1 MGTHPIFES
10 DFDCLTGCQMDLDF
24 STDESSS
31 SLSIADDDNP
41 IAGRVDDLDSDLFGG
56 LNKAPVSTSAEKK
69 KGVTFDINTKQ
80 QPANK
85 SLDDFLDEFDDKDPL
100 AGLLSDSERQA
111 SDTDTFDFAPKK
123 TQPFPKPSSS
133 TSAPD
138 KTKQT
143 PPVTSSADLGGATGL
158 SFSDEDD
165 SLLDFKPQQQKQQ
178 KPKQQEVQKTT
189 HPQKIDSAAG
199 LGLGF
204 TDDEESEFTFSEAI
218 KTNPNRTISPVFEEK
233 KRDDQDWL
241 QGFLGTNDAQQM
253 TPPQPAPEPKVK
265 LTEKQQTPQPQQ
277 QPPVQAPVVKHIE
290 APIIQPPVT
299 PAPVAQVQA
308 PSAAL
313 SIDSNRLHLI
323 ERQRDDAERRLST
336 AQCDLAQAEAR
347 LRTVDSDNV
356 EHVARLK
363 RIHVES
369 VQIIR
374 AEFDVQLCRIKTI
387 HRDEMDA
394 LKQAFGA
401 TSDVKDILV
410 KVDNASASLVTI
422 VQQLAS
428 RPSTHGELT
437 IELNKHQNAIKL
449 ERKQFEAERERM
461 VSLVNQMDVA
471 NREQRQLSEN
481 ENFRLQA
488 EIQRIETE
496 RRLLEDER
504 RKLMAEVARKTEE
517 NLKFK
522 NALLEGQSRQVVE
535 MGKQR
540 QEIAAGWSEL
550 ERAKSSLFE
559 LVKPEA
565 FMKHEENIRQAA
577 AAQAESRVMKR
588 ELDFKLEQLNERRAE
603 LKQEVEMVK
612 GERADVT
619 RHKDQLKRDEER
631 LRAKY
636 ADFLSDTAEGRTALE
651 AAKRIE
657 SRLDEKRQT
666 VEHAFETLKNER
678 LLLRQE
684 RQAVHT
690 LQVTHQPNMNNSGHV
705 QQSFNELFP
714 PILGPMS
721 DFSDDHV
728 MQSIPPLP
736 LSLTF

>member
-143 PPVTSSADLGGATGL
+143 PPVTRSADLGGATGL

-253 TPPQPAPEPKVK
+253 TPPQPVPEPKVK
-265 LTEKQQTPQPQQ
+265 PTEKQQTQQQPQQ
-277 QPPVQAPVVKHIE
+277 QPLVQAPVVKHIE
-290 APIIQPPVT
+290 APIIQPPVAPAPVA

-313 SIDSNRLHLI
+313 SVDSNRLHLI

-356 EHVARLK
+356 EHVARL
-363 RIHVES
+363 
-369 VQIIR
+369 
-374 AEFDVQLCRIKTI
+374 
-387 HRDEMDA
+387 
-394 LKQAFGA
+394 
-401 TSDVKDILV
+401 
-410 KVDNASASLVTI
+410 
-422 VQQLAS
+422 
-428 RPSTHGELT
+428 
-437 IELNKHQNAIKL
+437 
-449 ERKQFEAERERM
+449 
-461 VSLVNQMDVA
+461 
-471 NREQRQLSEN
+471 
-481 ENFRLQA
+481 
-488 EIQRIETE
+488 
-496 RRLLEDER
+496 
-504 RKLMAEVARKTEE
+504 
-517 NLKFK
+517 
-522 NALLEGQSRQVVE
+522 
-535 MGKQR
+535 
-540 QEIAAGWSEL
+540 
-550 ERAKSSLFE
+550 
-559 LVKPEA
+559 
-565 FMKHEENIRQAA
+565 
-577 AAQAESRVMKR
+577 
-588 ELDFKLEQLNERRAE
+588 
-603 LKQEVEMVK
+603 
-612 GERADVT
+612 
-619 RHKDQLKRDEER
+619 
-631 LRAKY
+631 
-636 ADFLSDTAEGRTALE
+636 
-651 AAKRIE
+651 
-657 SRLDEKRQT
+657 
-666 VEHAFETLKNER
+666 
-678 LLLRQE
+678 
-684 RQAVHT
+684 
-690 LQVTHQPNMNNSGHV
+690 
-705 QQSFNELFP
+705 
-714 PILGPMS
+714 
-721 DFSDDHV
+721 
-728 MQSIPPLP
+728 
-736 LSLTF
+736 

>member
-10 DFDCLTGCQMDLDF
+10 DFDCLTGFKMDLDF

-56 LNKAPVSTSAEKK
+56 LNKAPVSTLPEKK

-111 SDTDTFDFAPKK
+111 SDTDTFDFAPEK

-133 TSAPD
+133 ISAPD

-189 HPQKIDSAAG
+189 HPQRIDSAAG
-199 LGLGF
+199 LGFGF

-265 LTEKQQTPQPQQ
+265 PTEKQQTPQPQQ
-277 QPPVQAPVVKHIE
+277 QPPMQAPVVKHIE
-290 APIIQPPVT
+290 APIIQ
-299 PAPVAQVQA
+299 APVAQVQA

-369 VQIIR
+369 VEIIR
-374 AEFDVQLCRIKTI
+374 AEFDAQLCRIKTI

-619 RHKDQLKRDEER
+619 RHKDQLKREEER

-666 VEHAFETLKNER
+666 V
-678 LLLRQE
+678 
-684 RQAVHT
+684 
-690 LQVTHQPNMNNSGHV
+690 
-705 QQSFNELFP
+705 
-714 PILGPMS
+714 
-721 DFSDDHV
+721 
-728 MQSIPPLP
+728 
-736 LSLTF
+736 

>member
-80 QPANK
+80 QPANR

-133 TSAPD
+133 ISAPD

-265 LTEKQQTPQPQQ
+265 PTEKQQTPQPQQ

-290 APIIQPPVT
+290 APIIQPRVA

-369 VQIIR
+369 V
-374 AEFDVQLCRIKTI
+374 
-387 HRDEMDA
+387 
-394 LKQAFGA
+394 
-401 TSDVKDILV
+401 
-410 KVDNASASLVTI
+410 
-422 VQQLAS
+422 
-428 RPSTHGELT
+428 
-437 IELNKHQNAIKL
+437 
-449 ERKQFEAERERM
+449 
-461 VSLVNQMDVA
+461 
-471 NREQRQLSEN
+471 
-481 ENFRLQA
+481 
-488 EIQRIETE
+488 
-496 RRLLEDER
+496 
-504 RKLMAEVARKTEE
+504 
-517 NLKFK
+517 
-522 NALLEGQSRQVVE
+522 
-535 MGKQR
+535 
-540 QEIAAGWSEL
+540 
-550 ERAKSSLFE
+550 
-559 LVKPEA
+559 
-565 FMKHEENIRQAA
+565 
-577 AAQAESRVMKR
+577 
-588 ELDFKLEQLNERRAE
+588 
-603 LKQEVEMVK
+603 
-612 GERADVT
+612 
-619 RHKDQLKRDEER
+619 
-631 LRAKY
+631 
-636 ADFLSDTAEGRTALE
+636 
-651 AAKRIE
+651 
-657 SRLDEKRQT
+657 
-666 VEHAFETLKNER
+666 
-678 LLLRQE
+678 
-684 RQAVHT
+684 
-690 LQVTHQPNMNNSGHV
+690 
-705 QQSFNELFP
+705 
-714 PILGPMS
+714 
-721 DFSDDHV
+721 
-728 MQSIPPLP
+728 
-736 LSLTF
+736 